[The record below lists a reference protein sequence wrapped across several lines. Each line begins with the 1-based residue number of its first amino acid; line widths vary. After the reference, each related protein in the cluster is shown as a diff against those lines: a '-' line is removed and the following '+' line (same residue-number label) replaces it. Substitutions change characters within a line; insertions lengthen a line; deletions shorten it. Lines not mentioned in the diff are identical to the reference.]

1 MTKVWRSL
9 SLIAAALIDL
19 VSAVP
24 AVASTVQPNYI
35 SGNIKDITSVHGALL
50 IRMDDDR
57 VPTQCQPSG
66 SFWMRI
72 DQIDTA
78 MISTV
83 LMYWGQGKTAFTM
96 YIDSWTGGYCTI
108 GQADPIN

>member
-1 MTKVWRSL
+1 MIKLWRS
-9 SLIAAALIDL
+9 STLIAAALLSI
-19 VSAVP
+19 VAVAP
-24 AVASTVQPNYI
+24 AVSSTVQPNYI

-66 SFWMRI
+66 SFWMKI
-72 DQIDTA
+72 DQSDTA

-83 LMYWGQGKTAFTM
+83 LMYWGQGKTGFTM
-96 YIDSWTGGYCTI
+96 YIDNWTGGYCTI

>member
-1 MTKVWRSL
+1 MTRLWRIL
-9 SLIAAALIDL
+9 YLITAALIGS

-24 AVASTVQPNYI
+24 AVASTVQTNYI

-72 DQIDTA
+72 DQSDTA

-83 LMYWGQGKTAFTM
+83 LMYWGQGKTSFTI
-96 YIDSWTGGYCTI
+96 YIDSWAGGYCAI